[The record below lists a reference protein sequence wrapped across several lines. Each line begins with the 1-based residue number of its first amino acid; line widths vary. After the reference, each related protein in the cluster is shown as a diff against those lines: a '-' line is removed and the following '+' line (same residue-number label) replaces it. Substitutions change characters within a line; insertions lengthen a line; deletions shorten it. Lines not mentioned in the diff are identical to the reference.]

1 MAEQRAMAEA
11 QQRAMIMNT
20 MMQCTPCLDVGPVAA
35 ANQAAFARALAAAQ
49 GVIQGGG
56 GGSRQQQQ
64 GVIPFAAA
72 RPWGFGS

>member
-1 MAEQRAMAEA
+1 
-11 QQRAMIMNT
+11 MNT

-56 GGSRQQQQ
+56 SLS
-64 GVIPFAAA
+64 PAAA
-72 RPWGFGS
+72 RRDSIRGCKGVGIR